1 MKKLCQALSLMIF
14 HSVVSF
20 CCLCF
25 VGFFAFGLI
34 GEKRFRNAMHNFED
48 IPSTADPVEVI
59 DGFQTVLDYT
69 YSSYFLPGQ
78 GRRLRNDVIMKFAD
92 YLLFAGRDDSRAQKI
107 FLKAFL
113 LQPEDSPYRA
123 PLLSILG
130 RGGDLTPGEIDL
142 LLVILKAEEFCD
154 DVIVSHLASLFL
166 RKRLFTRKTEPVFLS
181 ALENGSEDS
190 EEIVGL
196 FSLNSWKRTGSMCS
210 RCAFT
215 SGRCRGRF
223 LEYHVLVNWSPG
235 FIAKLT

>member
-1 MKKLCQALSLMIF
+1 M
-14 HSVVSF
+14 SVV
-20 CCLCF
+20 F

-113 LQPEDSPYRA
+113 FTAGGFALPCPVAFDSWQ
-123 PLLSILG
+123 
-130 RGGDLTPGEIDL
+130 GGGSDPGG
-142 LLVILKAEEFCD
+142 
-154 DVIVSHLASLFL
+154 
-166 RKRLFTRKTEPVFLS
+166 
-181 ALENGSEDS
+181 N
-190 EEIVGL
+190 
-196 FSLNSWKRTGSMCS
+196 
-210 RCAFT
+210 
-215 SGRCRGRF
+215 
-223 LEYHVLVNWSPG
+223 
-235 FIAKLT
+235 